1 MKLQIVSVAAT
12 VMTVFGVC
20 AKASAGETTETP
32 LVKTNVWLTAEGGNI
47 NDTENW
53 QDGAKPTSATVAD
66 FSALG
71 SGKTVQSV
79 KLDGSP
85 DGETYAAAGVL
96 FSGTPADDL
105 NWTHD
110 KGTLNAYGT
119 VFGYFPLC
127 VQGGRLYWKS
137 NVSPQNGAVIR
148 KTGDGTLVAHTFVL
162 SESTDATLEIAEGYV
177 EPMYF
182 DAFWATHVRVEDG
195 GTFSLKPDEGNS
207 YVGSFE
213 TETDAALNLNGNSIS
228 HGGSGDGILSAAVT
242 GPGKVQAVA
251 GANLTVTN
259 VSSAIT
265 YVAREGNLRFDGA
278 ETGMTGLIGCWKFD
292 DAVNPGADSGPLAND
307 LSVSNGLEIV
317 TDATRGKV
325 VRFNGN
331 GAALYGAGVDGSIRS
346 MPSGKKAYSYSY
358 WLKTDTSA
366 GNSYLKGALFFW
378 GELPVVADKIM
389 LNRVAIDNGNVGQL
403 CVGHNGASMCWPSSE
418 KIKNGK
424 WIHVAVTFDGTKMET
439 YLDGEPKNSMQYWNT
454 DIPAKNFS
462 IGRPWSTSAAW
473 FVGWMDDAMMFDRA
487 LSGDEV
493 RRLANDELNRTIAP
507 MNLPAGTKI
516 SATLNGEIYLAGTQS
531 VSTVGGNSVRGGVR
545 MTRPGQLTLTGD
557 AASQTTDYTAD
568 IAGPIDVVKDGAD
581 TTVALH
587 GPISTTGKVRVK
599 AGTLA
604 LTREGT
610 DASGLFAHY
619 DFENADDLGRDIS
632 GKTRNLSNN
641 GVTQVEDETRGKV
654 AKFTAASKQ
663 TLSGTFST
671 DEMSGNSDYTFSV
684 WAKAS
689 SACPSAGSFVSFG
702 VGNADLRQVQF
713 RYQNMANKT
722 LVLAH
727 WGGALDFTGIPG
739 PNDPTA
745 WHHYVAVHKGNEFY
759 VYCDGVQ
766 KTRQTKS
773 TQLKFP
779 YGKNLYIGS
788 HFASNDERFF
798 DGLIDD
804 VRIYGVGLDA
814 DNVKRLYAGE
824 EPVLD
829 DQLVEDPAAALP
841 KPVLHYAF
849 EDASDLGRD
858 SSATGCDLVTGG
870 SGTLS
875 QGDSILPGK
884 ALKFDANTLS
894 YLQSG
899 GTFPA
904 VIPQGENPFT
914 VSFWVQ
920 TTSLDTYNGGQYPTF
935 VSWGDPDNSKIG
947 YMFSY
952 YYNVPWRYR
961 LYVGGASASRDLDS
975 KKTLLGMKSGS
986 ESCRWHHVA
995 TTYEKSA
1002 GVITYIDGMKNGE
1015 LSSSGVFTPRNDA
1028 KKFYLGLKP
1037 TGLSSRFAGKL
1048 DEVKVYNVALSEGQ
1062 VRLAMRAEMNPG
1074 SAVLPKSA
1082 EVTVDAGA
1090 TLQTRG
1096 GVNEVAALAGAGTV
1110 DVGLSSRFAAADYS
1124 GFTGKITGEGALRY
1138 TGATMP
1144 SGVTVESDVE
1154 IAALALKLSDA
1165 GSATPLLTTSG
1176 KVVLA
1181 ASGTCTI
1188 EGAAKASDLDGCEWA
1203 IAKGASVSLPT
1214 DFSDWAL
1221 DPTPTHGYKFLVRG
1235 DTLYLKVKAPGLMI
1249 IVR

>member
-1 MKLQIVSVAAT
+1 M
-12 VMTVFGVC
+12 
-20 AKASAGETTETP
+20 
-32 LVKTNVWLTAEGGNI
+32 
-47 NDTENW
+47 
-53 QDGAKPTSATVAD
+53 
-66 FSALG
+66 
-71 SGKTVQSV
+71 
-79 KLDGSP
+79 
-85 DGETYAAAGVL
+85 
-96 FSGTPADDL
+96 
-105 NWTHD
+105 
-110 KGTLNAYGT
+110 
-119 VFGYFPLC
+119 
-127 VQGGRLYWKS
+127 
-137 NVSPQNGAVIR
+137 
-148 KTGDGTLVAHTFVL
+148 
-162 SESTDATLEIAEGYV
+162 
-177 EPMYF
+177 
-182 DAFWATHVRVEDG
+182 
-195 GTFSLKPDEGNS
+195 
-207 YVGSFE
+207 
-213 TETDAALNLNGNSIS
+213 
-228 HGGSGDGILSAAVT
+228 
-242 GPGKVQAVA
+242 
-251 GANLTVTN
+251 
-259 VSSAIT
+259 
-265 YVAREGNLRFDGA
+265 
-278 ETGMTGLIGCWKFD
+278 
-292 DAVNPGADSGPLAND
+292 
-307 LSVSNGLEIV
+307 
-317 TDATRGKV
+317 TRGKV

-331 GAALYGAGVDGSIRS
+331 GGALYGAGVDGSIRS
-346 MPSGKKAYSYSY
+346 MPSGKKAYSYAY
-358 WLKTDTSA
+358 WLKTDPSA

-378 GELPVVADKIM
+378 GAMPVVADKIM

-403 CVGHNGASMCWPSSE
+403 CMGHNGSSLCWPSSD
-418 KIKNGK
+418 KIKNGG
-424 WIHVAVTFDGTKMET
+424 WIHVAVTFDGNTMST
-439 YLDGEPKNSMQYWNT
+439 YLDGEFKNSAKYWNT
-454 DIPAKNFS
+454 DLPAKNFS
-462 IGRPWSTSAAW
+462 IGRPWSASAAW
-473 FVGWMDDAMMFDRA
+473 FVGWMDDAMMFDRV
-487 LSGDEV
+487 LSQDEV

-507 MNLPAGTKI
+507 MDLPAGTKL

-557 AASQTTDYTAD
+557 AASQMTDYTAD
-568 IAGPIDVVKDGAD
+568 IAGPVDVVKDGAD

-604 LTREGT
+604 LAREGT

-632 GKTRNLSNN
+632 GKSRNLSNN

-654 AKFTAASKQ
+654 AKFAAASKQ

-671 DEMSGNSDYTFSV
+671 DQMSGNSDYTFSV

-689 SACPSAGSFVSFG
+689 SACPSSGSFVSFG
-702 VGNADLRQVQF
+702 VGGSDFQQVQF
-713 RYQNMANKT
+713 RYQNIANKT

-727 WGGALDFTGIPG
+727 WGGALDFRGIPG

-766 KTRQTKS
+766 KTKQNKT

-779 YGKNLYIGS
+779 DGKSVYIGS

-804 VRIYGVGLDA
+804 VRIYGVGLDVE
-814 DNVKRLYAGE
+814 NVKRLYAGE

-829 DQLVEDPAAALP
+829 DKLVEDPAAAVP

-849 EDASDLGRD
+849 EDASNLGRD

-899 GTFPA
+899 ETFPS
-904 VIPQGENPFT
+904 VIPQGDNPFT
-914 VSFWVQ
+914 VSFWLQ
-920 TTSLDTYNGGQYPTF
+920 TTSLDTYNEGQSPTF
-935 VSWGDPDNSKIG
+935 VSWGDPEGSGKIG
-947 YMFSY
+947 FMFSY
-952 YYNVPWRYR
+952 FYRVPWHFRCYI
-961 LYVGGASASRDLDS
+961 GGSTAQDLDS
-975 KKTLLGMKSGS
+975 NKTVLGLKSRS

-1015 LSSSGVFTPRNDA
+1015 LSSSNSFTPRNDA

-1037 TGLSSRFAGKL
+1037 TGLLSRFAGKL
-1048 DEVKVYNVALSEGQ
+1048 DEVKVYNVALSENQ

-1074 SAVLPKSA
+1074 SAVLPKTA
-1082 EVTVDAGA
+1082 EVTVDADA

-1124 GFTGKITGEGALRY
+1124 GFTGKIMGAGALRY

-1154 IAALALKLSDA
+1154 IATLTLKLSDA

-1176 KVVLA
+1176 KVALA
-1181 ASGTCTI
+1181 ASGTCMI
-1188 EGAAKASDLDGCEWA
+1188 DGAAKASDLDGCEWA

-1214 DFSDWAL
+1214 DVTGWKI
-1221 DPTPTHGYKFLVRG
+1221 DPAPTLGYKFFVRE
-1235 DTLYLKVKAPGLMI
+1235 DTLYLKVKAPGLTI
-1249 IVR
+1249 LVR

>member
-1 MKLQIVSVAAT
+1 MKFQIGCVAAA
-12 VMTVFGVC
+12 VMASFVAC
-20 AKASAGETTETP
+20 AEETPETP
-32 LVKTNVWLTAEGGNI
+32 LVTTNVWLTAEGGNI
-47 NDTENW
+47 NDSQNW
-53 QDGAKPTSATVAD
+53 QGGAMPTSTSVAD

-71 SGKTVQSV
+71 SGKTVQNV
-79 KLDGSP
+79 RFDKPTD
-85 DGETYAAAGVL
+85 DETYAAAGVL

-110 KGTLNAYGT
+110 RGTLNAYGT

-127 VQGGRLYWKS
+127 VQGGRLYWQS

-148 KTGDGTLVAHTFVL
+148 KTGDGALMVKNFVVP
-162 SESTDATLEIAEGYV
+162 ESKDATLEIAEGRV
-177 EPMYF
+177 EPMSF
-182 DAFWATHVRVEDG
+182 DAFWTTHVRVMDG
-195 GTFSLKPDEGNS
+195 GSFSLKSDEGNS

-213 TETDAALNLNGNSIS
+213 TETADALNLNGKSIS
-228 HGGSGDGILSAAVT
+228 LGGSGDGILSAAIT
-242 GPGKVQAVA
+242 GPGKVQSVA
-251 GANLTVTN
+251 GANLAVTN

-265 YVAREGNLRFDGA
+265 YVAREGNLRFDGV
-278 ETGMTGLIGCWKFD
+278 EVGMTGLIGFWKFD
-292 DAVNPGADSGPLAND
+292 DAANPGTDSGPLAND
-307 LSVSNGLEIV
+307 LSVSNGIEIV
-317 TDATRGKV
+317 TDETRGKV

-358 WLKTDTSA
+358 WLKTDKT
-366 GNSYLKGALFFW
+366 GGDSYLKGALFFW

-403 CVGHNGASMCWPSSE
+403 CMGHNGASMCWPKSD
-418 KIKNGK
+418 KIKNGE
-424 WIHVAVTFDGTKMET
+424 WIHVAVTFDGTTMRT
-439 YLDGEPKNSMQYWNT
+439 FLDGGPAGEMKFTNSNL
-454 DIPAKNFS
+454 PAENFS
-462 IGRPWSTSAAW
+462 IGRPWSGSTAW

-487 LSGDEV
+487 LSADEI

-507 MNLPAGTKI
+507 SDLPSGTKL

-557 AASQTTDYTAD
+557 AASPLTEYTAD
-568 IAGPIDVVKDGAD
+568 IAGPVDVVKDGAD
-581 TTVALH
+581 TTVALC
-587 GPISTTGKVRVK
+587 GPVSTTGKVRVK

-604 LTREGT
+604 LVREGT
-610 DASGLFAHY
+610 DGSGLFAHY
-619 DFENADDLGRDIS
+619 DFEDAADLGRDS
-632 GKTRNLSNN
+632 SDKSRNLSNN
-641 GVTQVEDETRGKV
+641 GVTQVVDETRGKV

-663 TLSGTFST
+663 TLSGAFST

-689 SACPSAGSFVSFG
+689 SACPDAGSFVSFG
-702 VGNADLRQVQF
+702 VNNSDLRQMQF
-713 RYQNMANKT
+713 RYQSMASKT

-727 WGGALDFTGIPG
+727 WGGALDFTNITAPA
-739 PNDPTA
+739 DPTV
-745 WHHYVAVHKGNEFY
+745 WHHYVAVHKGNDYY

-766 KTRQTKS
+766 KTKRTS
-773 TQLKFP
+773 SAQLKFP
-779 YGKNLYIGS
+779 YAKNLYIGS
-788 HFASNDERFF
+788 HFASNDARFF

-804 VRIYGVGLDA
+804 VRIYRVGLDA
-814 DNVKRLYAGE
+814 DNVKRLYNGLD
-824 EPVLD
+824 PILD
-829 DQLVEDPAAALP
+829 DQLVEDPASALP

-849 EDASDLGRD
+849 EDASDLGKD

-875 QGDSILPGK
+875 QGDSILSGK

-899 GTFPA
+899 EKFPS
-904 VIPQGENPFT
+904 VIPQGDKPFT

-952 YYNVPWRYR
+952 YYNNPWRYR
-961 LYVGGASASRDLDS
+961 FYVGGNPAARDLDS
-975 KKTLLGMKSGS
+975 KKTLLGLKSGS

-1002 GVITYIDGMKNGE
+1002 GVCTYIDGMKAGE
-1015 LSSSGVFTPRNDA
+1015 LSQTGDFTPRSDA

-1037 TGLSSRFAGKL
+1037 TGLSTRFAGKL
-1048 DEVKVYNVALSEGQ
+1048 DEVKVYDVALSAGQ

-1090 TLQTRG
+1090 TLETRG

-1124 GFTGKITGEGALRY
+1124 GFAGKITGKGALRY
-1138 TGATMP
+1138 TGAAMP

-1154 IAALALKLSDA
+1154 IATLALKLSDA
-1165 GSATPLLTTSG
+1165 GSATPLLTTPG
-1176 KVVLA
+1176 KVALA
-1181 ASGTCTI
+1181 ASGSCAI
-1188 EGAAKASDLDGCEWA
+1188 EGWKKASDLDGLEWA
-1203 IAKGASVSLPT
+1203 IAKGSSVSLPA
-1214 DFSDWAL
+1214 DFSGWTL
-1221 DPTPTHGYKFLVRG
+1221 DPAPTLGYKFLVRG

-1249 IVR
+1249 LIR